1 MTGYKP
7 YTAPLFRLFF
17 YWFDFSRVPLGSH
30 LKLFLQRI
38 FHPWEKQE
46 RRNKWGH
53 ETVTNMYL
61 MCPYSTKSKHMT
73 SIETKELFG
82 VSFDQAFGIVT
93 RDLGMDIVKLRD
105 TIGDSLTE
113 PEASKIQRGCDI

>member
-1 MTGYKP
+1 
-7 YTAPLFRLFF
+7 
-17 YWFDFSRVPLGSH
+17 
-30 LKLFLQRI
+30 
-38 FHPWEKQE
+38 
-46 RRNKWGH
+46 
-53 ETVTNMYL
+53 